1 VESVISTMPL
11 NVSFRRFLNANN
23 QILWN
28 DLVGRIVHVRPND
41 QDDVFVWNLHQH
53 DQYTVHSLYLAL
65 ISNGTTRLNK
75 QLWRLK
81 VPLKIKIFMWC
92 LKREVVLTKDNLAK
106 RNWGGSK
113 QCSFCLREE
122 TIQHMFFDCSYAR
135 FIWGLIQMAFN
146 ILPPQSVQHLF
157 HDWKNQVRGNI
168 RRQLLAGASAFCW
181 AIWLSRNDVVF
192 DKSPIKSF
200 MQVLYMGTH

>member
-1 VESVISTMPL
+1 
-11 NVSFRRFLNANN
+11 
-23 QILWN
+23 
-28 DLVGRIVHVRPND
+28 
-41 QDDVFVWNLHQH
+41 
-53 DQYTVHSLYLAL
+53 
-65 ISNGTTRLNK
+65 
-75 QLWRLK
+75 
-81 VPLKIKIFMWC
+81 MWC
-92 LKREVVLTKDNLAK
+92 LKREVVLTKDNLAR

-168 RRQLLAGASAFCW
+168 RQQLLAGASVFCW
-181 AIWLSRNDVVF
+181 AIWLSRNDVIF

-200 MQVLYMGTH
+200 MQVLYMGTHWLRFWSQLKNDDQDKANITMACQKLELVAL